1 MCVYRSRPEARRSAP
16 QGTTSSKSGYS
27 YCQPLGPTG
36 LPLGQAFNIA
46 LIDTVVRIQRLQG
59 NNEL

>member
-1 MCVYRSRPEARRSAP
+1 M
-16 QGTTSSKSGYS
+16 GH
-27 YCQPLGPTG
+27 
-36 LPLGQAFNIA
+36 AFNIT

>member
-1 MCVYRSRPEARRSAP
+1 M
-16 QGTTSSKSGYS
+16 GH
-27 YCQPLGPTG
+27 
-36 LPLGQAFNIA
+36 AFNIA